1 MKNAC
6 QVLFAQYHDC
16 QALPRHSKKE
26 KRKSILPAGKP
37 LSEKKKIIHFLAP
50 ENDKKEEFYGIIFH
64 IKMLYFIPVIIRE
77 TAETRF
83 YEIYSVIRPFQGF
96 HDPYV
101 FPALHR
107 DADRG

>member
-16 QALPRHSKKE
+16 KKLFISLHL
-26 KRKSILPAGKP
+26 K
-37 LSEKKKIIHFLAP
+37 
-50 ENDKKEEFYGIIFH
+50 NDKKEEFYGIIFH
-64 IKMLYFIPVIIRE
+64 IKMLFFIPVIIPE

-107 DADRG
+107 DADCG